1 MCGINCLQSK
11 WTPAIFPEY
20 RAPKRA
26 GWTIA
31 ELPDGIPDQFRRGWT
46 LRKPR
51 SNRNGH
57 EAVEEA
63 LIFLHNNH
71 VTLTSD
77 IRHSIENQADY
88 EWCGYEPQRCRHRA
102 KVNAAG
108 APRAPDVVIA
118 IVKVQQTPKKAVAKA
133 SSGKAKCCGG

>member
-31 ELPDGIPDQFRRGWT
+31 ELPDGIPDQFRRAWT
-46 LRKPR
+46 IRKPR

-63 LIFLHNNH
+63 LIFLNINH
-71 VTLTSD
+71 VTLTNA
-77 IRHSIENQADY
+77 IRHSIENQADF

-102 KVNAAG
+102 QVNKAG
-108 APRAPDVVIA
+108 APRTPDVEIK
-118 IVKVQQTPKKAVAKA
+118 IVRVDAPVRKATVKPNAKPR
-133 SSGKAKCCGG
+133 CCGG